1 MCLTAASS
9 TTTVS
14 SYIGRA
20 VVVVVAAAAGE
31 DGIVAVSAPFPFVFV
46 PSFLFALFPLVF
58 VFFGFS
64 LLYHSRQA
72 IPPIKKK

>member
-1 MCLTAASS
+1 MAASS
-9 TTTVS
+9 TTTAS
-14 SYIGRA
+14 SSIGRA
-20 VVVVVAAAAGE
+20 VAVVVVAAAAGE